1 VRKLNPDESDV
12 WSRVAKT
19 VRPLKA
25 QDKTKGRQGDEPPP
39 VLLDPIHSPR
49 PASSRDLS
57 LGDSLDGGWDRR
69 LKAGSVEPDRT
80 LDLHGMTLD
89 AAWTAIDRL
98 LESAWNRGDRLVL
111 LVTGRERDPAS
122 GRGRIRG
129 AVRNWLEASRHG
141 PHIAAIR
148 SAHRKHGGE
157 GSLYIILR
165 RH

>member
-1 VRKLNPDESDV
+1 MRKLNPDESDV
-12 WSRVAKT
+12 WKRIAKT
-19 VRPLKA
+19 VRPLKD
-25 QDKTKGRQGDEPPP
+25 QDKAAGRQGDDPPP
-39 VLLDPIHSPR
+39 VILDPIYSPR

-57 LGDSLDGGWDRR
+57 LGETLDGGWDKR
-69 LKAGSVEPDRT
+69 LKSGSVEPDRT

-89 AAWTAIDRL
+89 SAWTAIDRL
-98 LESAWNRGDRLVL
+98 LESAWNRRDRLVL